1 MSTTTK
7 REFNALITGL
17 SIALGLSIARGLN
30 EMIGI
35 LRWWILSRRYRS
47 LRKIELILQAESV
60 WHVILLAC
68 QTRSFRIYASTLFWL
83 LLTLDT
89 QVGLAMIGLCYSVEV
104 AEQNALVLHPG
115 KVVVPDMSELR
126 VVDELQPNP
135 GSSYALEYM
144 ANSYGQMSLSYDTSV
159 SDKIPVEGQLRDA
172 GDPLMFCG
180 VSTCSYVFYEWSTG
194 TPDDNSEDQT
204 GHISIDTGD
213 NEPRDVFF
221 PLPDGANQTTYLT
234 NTSFSC
240 GTGCRA
246 VSAVEVS
253 ESPTWYYNCTVLVG
267 AVTGATIP
275 EHEVGDS
282 IRNLAAAGIALQ
294 GFQATSRLGNPSLQ
308 FQIYPTAS
316 SFGIPTNG
324 FASIVGMKM
333 ARFAIGAVAVAAENN
348 PSITIE
354 GMVPQQGV
362 NLVVEHWNYV
372 KLILMMVAGLHLV
385 LGLGAA
391 LVASRV
397 AIPKGGPVALA
408 QLVRPLANYMYI
420 DNRQL
425 AEGRSGTGRWI
436 YRSKLVSDGRYDL
449 YMEEEVQG
457 H

>member
-1 MSTTTK
+1 MTLVGG
-7 REFNALITGL
+7 NALI
-17 SIALGLSIARGLN
+17 
-30 EMIGI
+30 
-35 LRWWILSRRYRS
+35 
-47 LRKIELILQAESV
+47 LISV
-60 WHVILLAC
+60 H
-68 QTRSFRIYASTLFWL
+68 
-83 LLTLDT
+83 
-89 QVGLAMIGLCYSVEV
+89 
-104 AEQNALVLHPG
+104 
-115 KVVVPDMSELR
+115 
-126 VVDELQPNP
+126 
-135 GSSYALEYM
+135 
-144 ANSYGQMSLSYDTSV
+144 SYGQMSLSYDTSV

-194 TPDDNSEDQT
+194 TPDDNSMRLTAATTRRIRSAATCESWPILGYSEDQT

-316 SFGIPTNG
+316 LFGIPTNG
-324 FASIVGMKM
+324 FASIMGMKM